1 MTILE
6 LLAGRKATRAIAIE
20 ALDRTVIGDLAEA
33 ARLTPSCYNKQ
44 PWRFLFVTSDEG
56 RDRVVGCLADGNKP
70 WALRAPLFVVASS
83 RVSDDCELPDGR
95 RYHQFDLGMSVMNL
109 MLAATEQGLVARPM
123 AGFDSGAIRQAFGLD
138 EQDEPM
144 VVVAVGKPS
153 EDESHLPDSFSGLGD
168 RPRQRRPVEEIV
180 TWK

>member
-6 LLAGRKATRAIAIE
+6 LLADRKATRAISGE
-20 ALDRTVIGDLAEA
+20 VLDRCVIDDLAEA

-44 PWRFLFVTSDEG
+44 PWRFLFVTSDQG
-56 RDRVVGCLADGNKP
+56 RDQVIGCLADGNKP
-70 WALRAPLFVVASS
+70 WAFLAPLFVVASS
-83 RVSDDCELPDGR
+83 RISDDCELPDGR

-109 MLAATEQGLVARPM
+109 MLAATEHGLVARPM
-123 AGFDSGAIRQAFGLD
+123 AGFDPGPIRQAFGLD

-153 EDESHLPDSFSGLGD
+153 EDESHLPEFFRGLGD
-168 RPRQRRPVEEIV
+168 KPRQRRPVEEIV
-180 TWK
+180 IWK